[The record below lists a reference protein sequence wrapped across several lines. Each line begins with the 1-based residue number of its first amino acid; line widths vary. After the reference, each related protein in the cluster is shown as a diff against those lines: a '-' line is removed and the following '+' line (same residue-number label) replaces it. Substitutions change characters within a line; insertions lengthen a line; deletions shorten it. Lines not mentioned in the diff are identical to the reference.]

1 MTKPND
7 ELESPRSRGGR
18 RNPMTKPNDE
28 LESPRSRALGEWTN
42 ETVSGRALKSASHY
56 LLRVNGLRCQEGE
69 PVREDGD

>member
-1 MTKPND
+1 
-7 ELESPRSRGGR
+7 
-18 RNPMTKPNDE
+18 MTKPNDE

-69 PVREDGD
+69 PVREDGGD